1 MRYEGVVYRP
11 PSEAY
16 SLIVQLTVGCA
27 HNGCTFC
34 TMYKDKTFRIRPVK
48 EILEDFAE
56 GAARYG
62 DRVRR
67 IFLADGDALVMKTE
81 ELLEILSFA
90 RENFPSLGRIS
101 SYGTPGDILRKTKE
115 ELTRLRKAGL
125 ELIYMGAESGCQ
137 QVLRSVNKGASRDE
151 IIAAGKKLKAC
162 GMEASVT
169 LISGLGGRKLLKE
182 HAVDSAS
189 LISEINPRYVG
200 FLTLMLDEDAPIM
213 EQIKRKE
220 LELLEPQEVL
230 EEMRLFL
237 QHVHSEGTIF
247 RSNHA
252 SNYIALKGTLDG
264 DIPRMLAQLEEI
276 EKEQRFRPERF
287 RAL

>member
-264 DIPRMLAQLEEI
+264 DIPR
-276 EKEQRFRPERF
+276 QRPVFKISLIIYFFSR
-287 RAL
+287 

>member
-11 PSEAY
+11 PSEDY